1 VFIKF
6 ILAKDIEMANVF
18 IILRDRDD
26 KKSSDVNK
34 RRQIPLQSLYD
45 LKAFSSNECDKNLMV
60 S

>member
-1 VFIKF
+1 
-6 ILAKDIEMANVF
+6 MANVF

-45 LKAFSSNECDKNLMV
+45 LKNFSSTNECDKNLMV
-60 S
+60 SI